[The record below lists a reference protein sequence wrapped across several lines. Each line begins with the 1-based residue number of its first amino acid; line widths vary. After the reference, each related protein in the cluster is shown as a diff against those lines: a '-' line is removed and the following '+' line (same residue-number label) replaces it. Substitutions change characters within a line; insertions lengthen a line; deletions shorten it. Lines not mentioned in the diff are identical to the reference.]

1 MKRLVILRHAK
12 SSWDDPVA
20 RDFDRPLNKKGRRAA
35 ETMGRH
41 MRETGV
47 AFDHAV
53 ASPARRVVETL
64 EALAEGYGEAIAPEW
79 DERAYLA
86 SDLTLLEIVH
96 EAPYEAGS
104 LLLSGHNSGLEDLV
118 LLLVPEEESDAR
130 RASVAEK
137 FPTCSLAVIDCDVES
152 WGEIE
157 AGRGRLTE
165 FTRPRD
171 LDAKLGPDRN

>member
-1 MKRLVILRHAK
+1 MKRLIILRHAK
-12 SSWDDPVA
+12 SSWDDPVK

-47 AFDHAV
+47 RFDHAV
-53 ASPARRVVETL
+53 ASPAQRVIETL
-64 EALAEGYGEAIAPEW
+64 ESVSKGYGEAIEPEW

-86 SDLTLLEIVH
+86 SDLALLEIVH
-96 EAPYEAGS
+96 ETPDEAES
-104 LLLSGHNSGLEDLV
+104 VLLSGHNSGLEDLV
-118 LLLVPEEESDAR
+118 LLLVPESAGDAK

-137 FPTCSLAVIDCDVES
+137 FPTCSLAIIDCDIDS
-152 WGEIE
+152 WADLDEETGKLV
-157 AGRGRLTE
+157 A

-171 LDAKLGPDRN
+171 LDSELGPDVN